1 VLGRSGE
8 CLNLKF
14 QGGGVFFERESKKE
28 RERSSCGLGRRRATG
43 LSLRILGPTS
53 ARHVRTV
60 RGALANS
67 LRGARTV
74 CHPGADGPLF
84 ARERP
89 VLHLLPMSRADGP
102 RRPGG
107 RSARSGQTV
116 RPTAVY
122 DPTSHFNFSLKYSEI
137 KI

>member
-8 CLNLKF
+8 CLNQKF
-14 QGGGVFFERESKKE
+14 QGGGVFFEKEQGREGE
-28 RERSSCGLGRRRATG
+28 EFLRFVRRRRATG

-53 ARHVRTV
+53 TRHVRTV

-67 LRGARTV
+67 PRGARTV